1 MHDTDPAEQGRH
13 GPAPAGRR
21 VLTANGVRT
30 VFRDR
35 GEAGGRLAGAVA
47 ELEPERPLV
56 LALPRGGLPV
66 AEHVAQALGAP
77 LDVIVVRKIGAP
89 GNPEAA
95 IGATTAE
102 GPPLFDKRVLVALG
116 VTEGDLAGRVA
127 DAQAE
132 ARRRVAA
139 YRGDAPEP
147 EIEGRDIIV
156 VDDGLAT
163 GMSALAAVSEVRER
177 AAASSVVLAVPVG
190 APDAVTALEEVCD
203 RVVCL
208 STPPD
213 FRAVSLW
220 YDRFPQVDD
229 AEVRRILQR
238 A

>member
-1 MHDTDPAEQGRH
+1 M
-13 GPAPAGRR
+13 
-21 VLTANGVRT
+21 
-30 VFRDR
+30 FRDR
-35 GEAGGRLAGAVA
+35 RQAGERLAGAVA
-47 ELEPERPLV
+47 ALEPERPLV

-66 AEHVAQALGAP
+66 AEHVAEVLGAP

-102 GPPLFDKRVLVALG
+102 GPPLFDKGALVALG
-116 VTEGDLAGRVA
+116 ITEGDLADRVA
-127 DAQAE
+127 NAQAE

-139 YRGDAPEP
+139 YRGGAPEP
-147 EIEGRDIIV
+147 EIEGRDVIV

-163 GMSALAAVSEVRER
+163 GMSARAAVTEVRER
-177 AAASSVVLAVPVG
+177 AAAASVVLAVPVG
-190 APDAVTALEEVCD
+190 APDAVAALEELCD

-220 YDRFPQVDD
+220 YERFPQVDD
-229 AEVRRILQR
+229 VEVRRILQR
-238 A
+238 S